1 MSVPPTAREHTAA
14 QVRRGA
20 SQRPGQGLA
29 VTAVVAAG
37 AGMTAQAV
45 TGIAPA
51 QLADGAVAID
61 FLARVAM
68 HSAYSISVASSAVL
82 VAVTTVAR
90 RHKRPLP
97 SSPSSFKESP

>member
-1 MSVPPTAREHTAA
+1 M
-14 QVRRGA
+14 
-20 SQRPGQGLA
+20 
-29 VTAVVAAG
+29 TAVVAGG

-51 QLADGAVAID
+51 HLADGAVAID

-82 VAVTTVAR
+82 VAVTAAAR
-90 RHKRPLP
+90 SHKRPLP
-97 SSPSSFKESP
+97 SSPSRYKESP